1 MNSLKK
7 EIGTN
12 RIISKTFQFNRSSEI
27 SKSVYNM
34 NNKNKNSHLINVIK
48 SGLSD
53 LKKEIEKMG
62 EDEKRIEELD
72 KMVNIVVKIILF
84 NIQNQQGQGLKIL
97 TPDQMLKRLPISLA
111 QVKAENNSEN
121 LKNKIIQLLYS
132 LYRSKQ
138 LTKIIYSNL
147 INTTYKRKKSL

>member
-12 RIISKTFQFNRSSEI
+12 RIISKTFQFNRSSEL

-34 NNKNKNSHLINVIK
+34 NNKNKNSHLINAIK

-147 INTTYKRKKSL
+147 INTT

>member
-53 LKKEIEKMG
+53 LKNKIEKMG

-147 INTTYKRKKSL
+147 INTT

>member
-12 RIISKTFQFNRSSEI
+12 RIISKTFQFNRSSEL

-147 INTTYKRKKSL
+147 INTT

>member
-84 NIQNQQGQGLKIL
+84 NIQNQQGPGLKIL

-147 INTTYKRKKSL
+147 INTT

>member
-7 EIGTN
+7 EIGIN
-12 RIISKTFQFNRSSEI
+12 RIISKTFQFNRSNEI
-27 SKSVYNM
+27 LKSVYNM

-53 LKKEIEKMG
+53 LKKEIEKIG
-62 EDEKRIEELD
+62 EEGKRIEELD
-72 KMVNIVVKIILF
+72 KIVNIVVKIILF

-147 INTTYKRKKSL
+147 INTT

>member
-7 EIGTN
+7 EIGIN
-12 RIISKTFQFNRSSEI
+12 RIISKTFQFNRSNEI
-27 SKSVYNM
+27 LKSVYNM

-62 EDEKRIEELD
+62 EEGKRIEELD
-72 KMVNIVVKIILF
+72 KIVNIVVKIILF

-147 INTTYKRKKSL
+147 INTT

>member
-12 RIISKTFQFNRSSEI
+12 RIISKTFQFNRSSEL

-34 NNKNKNSHLINVIK
+34 NNKNKNSHLINAIK

-147 INTTYKRKKSL
+147 ISTT

>member
-34 NNKNKNSHLINVIK
+34 NNKNKDSHLINVIK

-53 LKKEIEKMG
+53 LKKEIEKKG

-147 INTTYKRKKSL
+147 INTT

>member
-147 INTTYKRKKSL
+147 INTT

>member
-121 LKNKIIQLLYS
+121 LKIK
-132 LYRSKQ
+132 
-138 LTKIIYSNL
+138 
-147 INTTYKRKKSL
+147 

>member
-12 RIISKTFQFNRSSEI
+12 RIISKTFQFNRSSEL

-34 NNKNKNSHLINVIK
+34 NNKNKNSHLINAIK

-97 TPDQMLKRLPISLA
+97 TPDQMLKRLPIFLA

-147 INTTYKRKKSL
+147 INTT

>member
-121 LKNKIIQLLYS
+121 LKNKIIQRLYS

-147 INTTYKRKKSL
+147 INTT

>member
-34 NNKNKNSHLINVIK
+34 NKNSHLINVIK

-147 INTTYKRKKSL
+147 INTT

>member
-132 LYRSKQ
+132 LHRSKQ

-147 INTTYKRKKSL
+147 INTT

>member
-1 MNSLKK
+1 
-7 EIGTN
+7 
-12 RIISKTFQFNRSSEI
+12 
-27 SKSVYNM
+27 M

-53 LKKEIEKMG
+53 LKKEIHEMG
-62 EDEKRIEELD
+62 EDEKIIEELD
-72 KMVNIVVKIILF
+72 KIVNIVVKIILF
-84 NIQNQQGQGLKIL
+84 NIENQQGQGLKVL

-138 LTKIIYSNL
+138 LTKTIHSNL
-147 INTTYKRKKSL
+147 INTT

>member
-7 EIGTN
+7 EIGIN
-12 RIISKTFQFNRSSEI
+12 RIISKTFQFNRSNEI
-27 SKSVYNM
+27 LKSVYNM

-62 EDEKRIEELD
+62 EEGKRIEELD
-72 KMVNIVVKIILF
+72 KIVNIVVKIILF

-111 QVKAENNSEN
+111 RVKAENNSEN

-147 INTTYKRKKSL
+147 INTI

>member
-1 MNSLKK
+1 MWENLVNSLKK

-132 LYRSKQ
+132 LHRSKQ

-147 INTTYKRKKSL
+147 INTT

>member
-34 NNKNKNSHLINVIK
+34 NNKDKNSHLINVIK

-147 INTTYKRKKSL
+147 INTT

>member
-121 LKNKIIQLLYS
+121 LKNKIIQILYS

-147 INTTYKRKKSL
+147 INTT

>member
-34 NNKNKNSHLINVIK
+34 NNKNKNSHLINMIK

-147 INTTYKRKKSL
+147 INTT

>member
-147 INTTYKRKKSL
+147 INTTYKRKKS